1 MTPCLF
7 PPCLSAR
14 KSLQWRRALQDR
26 HRLLKTQILAFDN
39 NEVLRGVSFHL
50 PRGETKAVFGV
61 AGSGK
66 SLILK
71 LAMGLIRPDSGRILV
86 LGEDVTQMSENDL
99 FQLRGKIGMVFQE
112 SALFDSLTVRE
123 NVAYRL
129 MEEHGVYDDDIDRRV
144 REALRFVELE
154 HTLDLNP
161 AELSGG
167 MRRRVAIARA
177 LITQPELLLYDSPT
191 GGLDPVT
198 SNTIIEL
205 IVKQRDVY
213 KTSAL
218 MVTHR
223 LQDAFTMATH
233 EFDQKANRMV
243 ALPQGKHCDVLRA
256 LILRDGKV
264 IFDGDL
270 NALAH
275 TEDEYIR
282 EYIS

>member
-1 MTPCLF
+1 M
-7 PPCLSAR
+7 SAPTLPLDSAAVIT
-14 KSLQWRRALQDR
+14 KEDISAAVVFEDVALGFGD
-26 HRLLKTQILAFDN
+26 
-39 NEVLRGVSFHL
+39 NEVLRGISFRL
-50 PRGETKAVFGV
+50 AKGETKALFGV

-66 SLILK
+66 SLTLK
-71 LAMGLIRPDSGRILV
+71 LAMGLVRPDSGRIVV
-86 LGEDVTQMSENDL
+86 LGHDISQMREEEL
-99 FQLRGKIGMVFQE
+99 FALRGKIGIVFQE

-129 MEEHGVYDDDIDRRV
+129 MEEHGVYDEDIDRRV
-144 REALRFVELE
+144 REALHFVELE
-154 HTLDLNP
+154 HTLDLDP
-161 AELSGG
+161 SELSGG

-177 LITQPELLLYDSPT
+177 VITQPELLLYDSPT

-205 IVKQRDVY
+205 IVKQRDVN

-223 LQDAFTMATH
+223 LQDAFAMATH
-233 EFDQKANRMV
+233 QFDKDANRMV
-243 ALPQGKHCDVLRA
+243 ALPPGQHCEVPMSF

-270 NALAH
+270 RAL
-275 TEDEYIR
+275 TQTQDEYIR

>member
-1 MTPCLF
+1 MPAPTLPSEN
-7 PPCLSAR
+7 PAASVASLSGYAIEFD
-14 KSLQWRRALQDR
+14 KVS
-26 HRLLKTQILAFDN
+26 IAFGEN
-39 NEVLRGVSFHL
+39 VVLDGISFQL
-50 PRGETKAVFGV
+50 PHGETKALFGV

-66 SLILK
+66 STLLK
-71 LAMGLIRPDSGRILV
+71 LAMGLMRPDGGRIFV
-86 LGEDVTQMSENDL
+86 LGEEVTRMSEQEL
-99 FQLRGKIGMVFQE
+99 FELRRRVGIVFQE
-112 SALFDSLTVRE
+112 SALFDSLKVYE
-123 NVAYRL
+123 NVAFRL
-129 MEEHGVYDDDIDRRV
+129 MEERISAEEIERRV

-154 HTLDLNP
+154 QTYDMRP
-161 AELSGG
+161 SELSGG

-177 LITQPELLLYDSPT
+177 IITEPEVLLYDSPT

-198 SNTIIEL
+198 SNTIVEL

-233 EFDQKANRMV
+233 QFDKATNQLV
-243 ALPQGKHCDVLRA
+243 VLPKGQRGEVPMSF

-264 IFDGDL
+264 IFDGDAQQL
-270 NALAH
+270 VTSH
-275 TEDEYIR
+275 DDYIR